1 MQFVLFMW
9 SIMHQALVRAG
20 PRPLLH
26 FKPDKVVAA
35 IVTCGGICPGLNS
48 VIHYLTE
55 TLLKNYSAARVLG
68 VRGGFSGFHDPVVRL
83 NCSVLSFL
91 Y

>member
-1 MQFVLFMW
+1 
-9 SIMHQALVRAG
+9 MHQALVRAG

-26 FKPDKVVAA
+26 FKPDRVVAA

-83 NCSVLSFL
+83 NFGALNF
-91 Y
+91 